1 MADDFFRAGARAQG
15 LTHVRQV
22 LSLPLNYTPVAK
34 GFFLLLFSGL
44 QERDLFEIMRYIDIV
59 SLVVF
64 SVLYTASSQAT
75 HICRHSYEYII
86 CFDNSYPGI

>member
-1 MADDFFRAGARAQG
+1 MISLG
-15 LTHVRQV
+15 LEPELKASHT
-22 LSLPLNYTPVAK
+22 LGKYSTLPLNYTPVAK

-59 SLVVF
+59 SLIVF